1 MRWLAAIAAFV
12 LCTLEG
18 QRRRRV
24 LKERVELLSELLLM
38 LNDFSIG
45 IRCRAS
51 TLDELIRAE
60 NGRFARLVTAKL
72 QDGADLHS
80 AWDMACDAIPKAPE
94 RALLLE
100 LGQSLGTSDKSG
112 QLQIIEMYSAR
123 ISDLREEAEGCYKK
137 KGGALSKVGMLC
149 GAAAAILIL

>member
-1 MRWLAAIAAFV
+1 MRWLAAIAAFM

-24 LKERVELLSELLLM
+24 LRERVELLSELLVM

-51 TLDELIRAE
+51 ALDELISAE
-60 NGRFARLVTAKL
+60 TGRFARLVMEKL
-72 QDGADLHS
+72 REGNDLHS
-80 AWDMACDAIPKAPE
+80 AWDMACDRLPSSPE
-94 RALLLE
+94 RALLPE
-100 LGQSLGTSDKSG
+100 LGHSLGTSDKSG
-112 QLQIIEMYSAR
+112 QLQMIEMYTKR
-123 ISDLREEAEGCYKK
+123 ISALRDEAEGCYKK
-137 KGGALSKVGMLC
+137 KGGAFSKVGMLC